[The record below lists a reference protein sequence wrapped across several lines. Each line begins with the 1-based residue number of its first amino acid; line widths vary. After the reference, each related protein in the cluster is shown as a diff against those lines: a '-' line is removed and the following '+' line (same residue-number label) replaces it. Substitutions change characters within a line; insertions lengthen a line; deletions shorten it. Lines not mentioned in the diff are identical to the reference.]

1 MSAHWTVGAQGC
13 TTSAK
18 AAAQLPSVRSSGGG
32 LLRDCGHG
40 TGNAEKK
47 KKKKK
52 KKVEGEDDE
61 DNTPF
66 CNAEKDEMF
75 HDADEIKTV
84 GNEAP
89 IPTGGL
95 RDLLNHLNITTHLE
109 FRIKMMKTT
118 LPLATP
124 RRMRCSTTPMR
135 SRPPE
140 MKPRSPPAG

>member
-1 MSAHWTVGAQGC
+1 LAPRDVPPPPKPQPNSPQYVPQGEDSFEIVVTVPA
-13 TTSAK
+13 
-18 AAAQLPSVRSSGGG
+18 
-32 LLRDCGHG
+32 
-40 TGNAEKK
+40 
-47 KKKKK
+47 
-52 KKVEGEDDE
+52 GEDDE

-109 FRIKMMKTT
+109 FRIKMMKTK